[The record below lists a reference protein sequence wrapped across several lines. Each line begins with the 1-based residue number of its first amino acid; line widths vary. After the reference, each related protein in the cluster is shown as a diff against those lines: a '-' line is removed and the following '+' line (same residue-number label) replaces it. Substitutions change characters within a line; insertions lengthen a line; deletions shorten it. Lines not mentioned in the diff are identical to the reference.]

1 MLIVNY
7 LFLLNQLQVKSD
19 TNKSLILFLNYKYA
33 IDNLK

>member
-1 MLIVNY
+1 MLIVYY

-19 TNKSLILFLNYKYA
+19 TNKLLILFLIYKYA